1 MIALSL
7 AEVAEIVGGQ
17 SYDIPDPAAEVTGPV
32 VIDSREVRPGAL
44 FTAFAGERVD
54 GHEYAGHAVAAG
66 AVAVLA
72 TRPVGVPAIVV
83 DDVTAALGALA
94 RHVVQRLR
102 TTTVALTGSAGKTS
116 TKDLIAQLLERKG
129 PTVCPT
135 GNLNNEIGLP
145 LTALRA
151 DTATE
156 HLVLEMGARY
166 VGDIRYLAS
175 LVPPRISLVLNVGT
189 AHIGEFGGRERIAE
203 AKGEI
208 VEALPSAAEGGVA
221 ILNADDPL
229 VRAMASRTKARVTLF
244 GEDPAAVVRAEN
256 VRLTRQGQPVFTLHT
271 PTGCGDVTMRLYG
284 EHHVSNALAAAA
296 VAHELG
302 MPADEIALALSEAG
316 TLSRWRMEVT
326 ERSDG
331 VTIVNDAYNAN
342 PESMR
347 AALRALAAMGQDAQA
362 RGGRTWAVLGLMAEL
377 GDEALAEHDAVG
389 RLAVRLNVSK
399 LVAVGGREASWLQ
412 LGAYNEGSWGEE
424 SVHVSDA
431 QAAVDL
437 LRSELRPGDVVLVKA
452 SRSVGLERLAQM
464 LLDDGTVPAVPAAPA
479 GPSAPAGLSAPAV
492 PTAPAVPAVPSE
504 GWGAGR

>member
-7 AEVAEIVGGQ
+7 AEIAEIVGGQ
-17 SYDIPDPAAEVTGPV
+17 AHDIPDPATRITGPV
-32 VIDSREVRPGAL
+32 VIDSREVRAGSL
-44 FTAFAGERVD
+44 FAAFAGEHVD
-54 GHEYAGHAVAAG
+54 GHDYAERAVAAG
-66 AVAVLA
+66 AAAVLA
-72 TRPVGVPAIVV
+72 TRPVGVPAVVV
-83 DDVTAALGALA
+83 DDVQAALGALA
-94 RHVVQRLR
+94 RAVVERLG
-102 TTTVALTGSAGKTS
+102 TDVVALTGSAGKTS
-116 TKDLIAQLLERKG
+116 TKDLIAQVLERHA
-129 PTVCPT
+129 PTVWTP
-135 GNLNNEIGLP
+135 GSLNNEIGLP

-151 DTATE
+151 SDETR
-156 HLVLEMGARY
+156 HLVLEMGAR
-166 VGDIRYLAS
+166 GIGHIRYLTG
-175 LVPPRISLVLNVGT
+175 LTPPRIGLVLNVGS
-189 AHIGEFGGRERIAE
+189 AHIGEFGGREQIAE
-203 AKGEI
+203 AKGEL
-208 VEALPSAAEGGVA
+208 VEALPSAEEGGVA
-221 ILNADDPL
+221 VLNADDPL

-244 GEDPAAVVRAEN
+244 GEADEAAVRAEN
-256 VRLTRQGQPVFTLHT
+256 VHLTENGQPSFRLHT
-271 PTGCGDVTMRLYG
+271 PTGCSDVTLRLYG

-302 MPADEIALALSEAG
+302 MPVEEIATALSEAG

-347 AALRALAAMGQDAQA
+347 AALRALAAMGRAARA
-362 RGGRTWAVLGLMAEL
+362 RGARTWAVLGKMAEL
-377 GDEALAEHDAVG
+377 GDASLVEHDAVG

-452 SRSVGLERLAQM
+452 SRSVGLEQVALA
-464 LLDDGTVPAVPAAPA
+464 LLDT
-479 GPSAPAGLSAPAV
+479 
-492 PTAPAVPAVPSE
+492 E
-504 GWGAGR
+504 GEVTGR

>member
-1 MIALSL
+1 MITLSL
-7 AEVAEIVGGQ
+7 AEIAAVVGGQ
-17 SYDIPDPAAEVTGPV
+17 PYDIPDPAVTVTGPV
-32 VIDSREVRPGAL
+32 VIDSRAVVPGAL
-44 FTAFAGERVD
+44 FAAFAGATAD
-54 GHEYAGHAVAAG
+54 GHDFAERAVADG
-66 AVAVLA
+66 AAAVLA

-83 DDVTAALGALA
+83 PDVTAALGALA
-94 RHVVQRLR
+94 RDVVERLGA
-102 TTTVALTGSAGKTS
+102 TTVALTGSVGKTG
-116 TKDLIAQLLERKG
+116 TKDLIAQLLTRKG
-129 PTVCPT
+129 PTVYPE

-151 DTATE
+151 DTTTE

-166 VGDIRYLAS
+166 VGDIRYLTE
-175 LVPPRISLVLNVGT
+175 LVPPRISVVLNVGT
-189 AHIGEFGGRERIAE
+189 AHIGEFGGREKIAE

-208 VEALPSAAEGGVA
+208 VEALPENGVA
-221 ILNADDPL
+221 VLNADDPL
-229 VRAMASRTKARVTLF
+229 VREMAARTRARVVYF
-244 GEDPAAVVRAEN
+244 GEAPNAAVRAEN
-256 VRLTRQGQPVFTLHT
+256 VRLTRQGRPAFTLHT
-271 PTGCGDVTMRLYG
+271 PTGCGEVTMRLYG

-302 MPADEIALALSEAG
+302 MPVDEIASALSEAG

-326 ERSDG
+326 ERPDG

-347 AALRALAAMGQDAQA
+347 AALRALAAMGQDARG

-431 QAAVDL
+431 QAAADL

-452 SRSVGLERLAQM
+452 SRSAGLERLAQT
-464 LLDDGTVPAVPAAPA
+464 LIDDAAAPA
-479 GPSAPAGLSAPAV
+479 DGR
-492 PTAPAVPAVPSE
+492 
-504 GWGAGR
+504 GAGR